1 MKNNYNIVGN
11 KKKFFTV
18 SIVLIVIIFAVSLI
32 FGVPMDIEFKG
43 GALMT
48 YSYTGEVDLD
58 ALETQAEQTLGTD
71 VTVQTGQDIA
81 TSTQTVTIN
90 AQGTETVTP
99 EEIEAFATIL
109 GTDYA
114 DNAFEQ
120 LEINNVNPAMGS
132 EFFAK
137 CIVAVLLAS
146 VLILVYISIRFKRI
160 GGWSAGFMAV
170 VALVHDMIIVYG
182 VFVIARIP
190 LDSNFIAAMLVILGY
205 SINDT
210 VVVYDRVRENEQLL
224 GKTMSFENMV
234 NLSINQSLKRS
245 INTTVSTVLA
255 LGTVCVVSLIFG
267 LDSIFTFALPL
278 IVGMISGVYST
289 IFIAGPL
296 WVVWKTRKVK
306 KTNKLA
312 MSEQNKHK

>member
-1 MKNNYNIVGN
+1 MKNNFDIVGN
-11 KKKFFTV
+11 KRKFFTASLIAIILIIGV
-18 SIVLIVIIFAVSLI
+18 SII
-32 FGVPMDIEFKG
+32 FGVPMDIEFRG

-48 YSYTGEVDLD
+48 YSYTGDINTDELATASSDIF
-58 ALETQAEQTLGTD
+58 GTA
-71 VTVQTGQDIA
+71 VSVQTGQDIA
-81 TSTQTVTIN
+81 TNTKTVTIS
-90 AQGTETVTP
+90 AQGTETVKP
-99 EEIEAFATIL
+99 EAIENFAAML
-109 GTDYA
+109 SENYA
-114 DNAFEQ
+114 DNSFEQ
-120 LEINNVNPAMGS
+120 LEINNVNPTMGA

-137 CIVAVLLAS
+137 CIVAVALAS
-146 VLILVYISIRFKRI
+146 LLILLYISFRFKKI
-160 GGWSAGFMAV
+160 GGWSAGIMAV

-210 VVVYDRVRENEQLL
+210 VVVYDRVRENGQLH
-224 GKTMSFENMV
+224 GKSMTFDKMV

-245 INTTVSTVLA
+245 INTTISTVLA
-255 LGTVCVVSLIFG
+255 LGTVCVVSLIYG

-296 WVVWKTRKVK
+296 WVVWKTRKTIKVNK
-306 KTNKLA
+306 KIAKNSK
-312 MSEQNKHK
+312 